1 MVYEAIKH
9 RDRNVIVWG
18 YNEEDLDDIEVPTDT
33 LLSTEFVTC
42 GMDGRVIYWEEKE
55 GLSG

>member
-18 YNEEDLDDIEVPTDT
+18 YNEEDDE
-33 LLSTEFVTC
+33 
-42 GMDGRVIYWEEKE
+42 MDCVSV
-55 GLSG
+55 LSGHTQDVKFVRQTIISTAVAMMIQ